1 MKNLKI
7 LLIVG
12 VSVILFSGCVTKSK
26 YVELENRYKTCSKDL
41 ENVTSEK
48 IDFDNKSR
56 ELEKEVTQLKTSVE
70 LLRTDTMT
78 LTRKLNQSEKNLA
91 KLKRDYDDLLRSFT
105 DLNVSNN
112 EEVKKLM
119 LGIDSI
125 RVQLEQR
132 EGELREKEAKL
143 ADLQEILK
151 QKDDEVRLLKEKVIN
166 ALKGYMDKGL
176 KVYEK
181 NGKVYVS
188 MDEKLLFASGS
199 WVVGPEGIKALQ
211 ELMKV
216 LETEADINV
225 LIEGH
230 TDNVP
235 YKGNAQVKDNWDLS
249 VMRATA
255 VVKVI
260 LKDSTIDPKRISAAG
275 RGEYFPIDP
284 ADTPEARAKNRR
296 TEIILTPKLDEL
308 LKIIESKPFNI
319 LEIYKIN
326 SYLLKLNDIKFIKD
340 YLNSIHMT
348 LRSASRYQYCSRQ
361 SLVVS
366 IQILHEQ
373 PIGNN

>member
-12 VSVILFSGCVTKSK
+12 VSVLLFSGCVTKSK

-125 RVQLEQR
+125 RVQLVQR

-199 WVVGPEGIKALQ
+199 WVVSPEGIKALQ

-216 LETEADINV
+216 LETEVDINV

-275 RGEYFPIDP
+275 RGEFFPIDP

-308 LKIIESKPFNI
+308 LKIIESN
-319 LEIYKIN
+319 
-326 SYLLKLNDIKFIKD
+326 
-340 YLNSIHMT
+340 
-348 LRSASRYQYCSRQ
+348 
-361 SLVVS
+361 
-366 IQILHEQ
+366 
-373 PIGNN
+373 

>member
-1 MKNLKI
+1 MKNLRI

-12 VSVILFSGCVTKSK
+12 VSVLLFSGCVTKSK

-216 LETEADINV
+216 LETEVDINV

-260 LKDSTIDPKRISAAG
+260 LKDSTIDSKRISAAG
-275 RGEYFPIDP
+275 RGEFFPIDP

-308 LKIIESKPFNI
+308 LKIIESN
-319 LEIYKIN
+319 
-326 SYLLKLNDIKFIKD
+326 
-340 YLNSIHMT
+340 
-348 LRSASRYQYCSRQ
+348 
-361 SLVVS
+361 
-366 IQILHEQ
+366 
-373 PIGNN
+373 

>member
-1 MKNLKI
+1 MKKLNL
-7 LLIVG
+7 LLIL
-12 VSVILFSGCVTKSK
+12 SVTLLFFTGCVTKSK
-26 YVELENRYKTCSKDL
+26 YVELESRYKTCSKDL

-56 ELEKEVTQLKTSVE
+56 ELDKEVTQLTTSVE
-70 LLRTDTMT
+70 QLRTDTMT
-78 LTRKLNQSEKNLA
+78 LSRKLNQSERNLA

-166 ALKGYMDKGL
+166 ALRGFMDKGL
-176 KVYEK
+176 NVYEK

-199 WVVGPEGIKALQ
+199 WVVGAEGISALK

-216 LETEADINV
+216 LEQDADINV

-235 YKGNAQVKDNWDLS
+235 YKGNTQVKDNWDLS

-255 VVKVI
+255 VVKVL

-275 RGEYFPIDP
+275 RGEYFPIDTT
-284 ADTPEARAKNRR
+284 DSPEARAKNRR

-308 LKIIESKPFNI
+308 LKIIESN
-319 LEIYKIN
+319 
-326 SYLLKLNDIKFIKD
+326 
-340 YLNSIHMT
+340 
-348 LRSASRYQYCSRQ
+348 
-361 SLVVS
+361 
-366 IQILHEQ
+366 
-373 PIGNN
+373 

>member
-1 MKNLKI
+1 MKI
-7 LLIVG
+7 PRLLTLVLLTSLI
-12 VSVILFSGCVTKSK
+12 FSGCVTKSK
-26 YVELENRYKTCSKDL
+26 YVELDNRYKTCTKDL

-56 ELEKEVTQLKTSVE
+56 ELEKEVSMLSSSIEQLRS
-70 LLRTDTMT
+70 DT
-78 LTRKLNQSEKNLA
+78 LSLSRKLNQSERNLA
-91 KLKRDYDDLLRSFT
+91 KLKHDYDDLLRSFT

-119 LGIDSI
+119 AGIDSI
-125 RVQLEQR
+125 RVQLMMR
-132 EGELREKEAKL
+132 ESELKEKEAKL

-151 QKDDEVRLLKEKVIN
+151 QKDVEVQALKNKVLN
-166 ALKGYMDKGL
+166 ALKGYVDKGL

-199 WVVGPEGIKALQ
+199 WVVGSAGVDALK
-211 ELMKV
+211 ELIKV
-216 LETEADINV
+216 LEQDPTINV

-235 YKGNAQVKDNWDLS
+235 YKGAAQVKDNWDLS

-255 VVKVI
+255 VVKV
-260 LKDSTIDPKRISAAG
+260 LLTGSSIDPLRISAAG
-275 RGEYFPIDP
+275 RGEFFPIDK

-308 LKIIESKPFNI
+308 FKIIESN
-319 LEIYKIN
+319 
-326 SYLLKLNDIKFIKD
+326 
-340 YLNSIHMT
+340 
-348 LRSASRYQYCSRQ
+348 
-361 SLVVS
+361 
-366 IQILHEQ
+366 
-373 PIGNN
+373 

>member
-308 LKIIESKPFNI
+308 LKIIESN
-319 LEIYKIN
+319 
-326 SYLLKLNDIKFIKD
+326 
-340 YLNSIHMT
+340 
-348 LRSASRYQYCSRQ
+348 
-361 SLVVS
+361 
-366 IQILHEQ
+366 
-373 PIGNN
+373 

>member
-1 MKNLKI
+1 MKTLKI

-308 LKIIESKPFNI
+308 LKIIESN
-319 LEIYKIN
+319 
-326 SYLLKLNDIKFIKD
+326 
-340 YLNSIHMT
+340 
-348 LRSASRYQYCSRQ
+348 
-361 SLVVS
+361 
-366 IQILHEQ
+366 
-373 PIGNN
+373 

>member
-1 MKNLKI
+1 MKIPKL
-7 LLIVG
+7 LLIVI
-12 VSVILFSGCVTKSK
+12 VTSFFFTSCVTKSK
-26 YVELENRYKTCSKDL
+26 YVELESRYKTCTKDL

-56 ELEKEVTQLKTSVE
+56 ELEKEVSMLSTSIEQLRS
-70 LLRTDTMT
+70 DT
-78 LTRKLNQSEKNLA
+78 LSLSRKLNQSERNLV
-91 KLKRDYDDLLRSFT
+91 KLKQDYDDLLRSFT

-125 RVQLEQR
+125 RVQLIMR
-132 EGELREKEAKL
+132 ETELKEKEAKL

-151 QKDDEVRLLKEKVIN
+151 QKDTEVQALKNKVMN
-166 ALKGYMDKGL
+166 ALKGYVDKGL
-176 KVYEK
+176 NIYEK

-199 WVVGPEGIKALQ
+199 WVVGTAGIDALK
-211 ELMKV
+211 ELIKV
-216 LETEADINV
+216 LEQDPSINV

-235 YKGNAQVKDNWDLS
+235 YKGSAQVKDNWDLS

-255 VVKVI
+255 VVKV
-260 LKDSTIDPKRISAAG
+260 LLTGSTIDPLRISAAG
-275 RGEYFPIDP
+275 RGEFFPIDT

-308 LKIIESKPFNI
+308 FKIIESN
-319 LEIYKIN
+319 
-326 SYLLKLNDIKFIKD
+326 
-340 YLNSIHMT
+340 
-348 LRSASRYQYCSRQ
+348 
-361 SLVVS
+361 
-366 IQILHEQ
+366 
-373 PIGNN
+373 

>member
-12 VSVILFSGCVTKSK
+12 VLVLLFSGCVTKSK
-26 YVELENRYKTCSKDL
+26 YVELESRYKTCSKDL

-166 ALKGYMDKGL
+166 ALKGFMDKGL
-176 KVYEK
+176 NVYEK

-199 WVVGPEGIKALQ
+199 WVVGAEGINALK

-216 LETEADINV
+216 LESEVDINV

-230 TDNVP
+230 TDNVT

-275 RGEYFPIDP
+275 RGEFFPIDP

-308 LKIIESKPFNI
+308 LKIIESN
-319 LEIYKIN
+319 
-326 SYLLKLNDIKFIKD
+326 
-340 YLNSIHMT
+340 
-348 LRSASRYQYCSRQ
+348 
-361 SLVVS
+361 
-366 IQILHEQ
+366 
-373 PIGNN
+373 

>member
-1 MKNLKI
+1 MKKLNL
-7 LLIVG
+7 LLIL
-12 VSVILFSGCVTKSK
+12 SVTLLFFTGCVTKSK
-26 YVELENRYKTCSKDL
+26 YVELESRYKTCSKDL

-56 ELEKEVTQLKTSVE
+56 ELDKEVTQLTTSVE
-70 LLRTDTMT
+70 QLRTDTMT
-78 LTRKLNQSEKNLA
+78 LSRKLNQSERNLA

-166 ALKGYMDKGL
+166 ALRGFMDKGL
-176 KVYEK
+176 NVYEK

-199 WVVGPEGIKALQ
+199 WVVGAEGISALK

-216 LETEADINV
+216 LEQDADINV

-235 YKGNAQVKDNWDLS
+235 YKGNTQVKDNWDLS

-255 VVKVI
+255 VVKVL

-275 RGEYFPIDP
+275 RGEYFPIDTT
-284 ADTPEARAKNRR
+284 DSPEAHAKNRR

-308 LKIIESKPFNI
+308 LKIIESN
-319 LEIYKIN
+319 
-326 SYLLKLNDIKFIKD
+326 
-340 YLNSIHMT
+340 
-348 LRSASRYQYCSRQ
+348 
-361 SLVVS
+361 
-366 IQILHEQ
+366 
-373 PIGNN
+373 